1 MVSVRIYIEGG
12 GDSKD
17 LQLRCRE
24 GFRKLIERAG
34 FEGRM
39 PSTVACGGRNK
50 AYDMFKIAL
59 RSAYVNEFPML
70 LVDSEEPVTMAPWA
84 HLKSRDGWD
93 RPAGAED
100 DQAQMMVTCME
111 TWIMADR
118 EALRNV
124 FGAHLRESA
133 LFPAEDLERRS
144 WEDLLGALKN
154 ATKDC
159 GRGKGY
165 DKGRRS
171 FQILAELNPET
182 LKESLSYFR
191 RFIEKLDGH
200 LQETRR

>member
-1 MVSVRIYIEGG
+1 MSVRIYIEGG

-17 LQLRCRE
+17 LQSRCRE
-24 GFRKLIERAG
+24 GFRKLIEKTG

-39 PSTVACGGRNK
+39 PSTVACGGRNN

-59 RSAYVNEFPML
+59 RSADVNEFPML
-70 LVDSEEPVTMAPWA
+70 LVDSEEPVTMAPWD

-118 EALRNV
+118 GALRKV
-124 FGAHLRESA
+124 FGVHLRESA
-133 LFPAEDLERRS
+133 LFPVEGLERRS
-144 WEDLLGALKN
+144 RQDLLAALKN
-154 ATKDC
+154 ATEDC

-171 FQILAELNPET
+171 FQILSELDPEM
-182 LKESLSYFR
+182 LKENLSYFR
-191 RFIEKLDGH
+191 RFSETLDRYLRQIG
-200 LQETRR
+200 

>member
-17 LQLRCRE
+17 LQSRCRE
-24 GFRKLIERAG
+24 GFRKLIEKTG

-39 PSTVACGGRNK
+39 PSTVACGGRNN

-59 RSAYVNEFPML
+59 RSADVNEFPML
-70 LVDSEEPVTMAPWA
+70 LVDSEEPVTMAPWD

-118 EALRNV
+118 GALRKV
-124 FGAHLRESA
+124 FGVHLRESA
-133 LFPAEDLERRS
+133 LFPVEGLERRS
-144 WEDLLGALKN
+144 RQDLLAALKN
-154 ATKDC
+154 ATEDC

-171 FQILAELNPET
+171 FQILSELDPEM
-182 LKESLSYFR
+182 LKENLSYFR
-191 RFIEKLDGH
+191 RFSETLDRYLRQIG
-200 LQETRR
+200 

>member
-17 LQLRCRE
+17 LQSRCRE
-24 GFRKLIERAG
+24 GFRKLIERTG

-39 PSTVACGGRNK
+39 PSTVACGGRNN

-59 RSAYVNEFPML
+59 RSADVNEFPML
-70 LVDSEEPVTMAPWA
+70 LVDSEEPVTTAPWD

-93 RPAGAED
+93 RPAVAED

-118 EALRNV
+118 GALRKV

-133 LFPAEDLERRS
+133 LFPVEGLERRS
-144 WEDLLGALKN
+144 RQDLLAALKN
-154 ATKDC
+154 ATEDC
-159 GRGKGY
+159 GKGKGY

-171 FQILAELNPET
+171 FQILAELDPET
-182 LKESLSYFR
+182 LKENLSYFR
-191 RFIEKLDGH
+191 RFSETLDRYLREIG
-200 LQETRR
+200 

>member
-1 MVSVRIYIEGG
+1 MSVRIYIEGG

-17 LQLRCRE
+17 LQSRCRE
-24 GFRKLIERAG
+24 GFRKLIERTG

-39 PSTVACGGRNK
+39 PSTVACGGRNN

-59 RSAYVNEFPML
+59 RSVDVNEFPML
-70 LVDSEEPVTMAPWA
+70 LVDSEEPVITTPWD
-84 HLKSRDGWD
+84 HLKSRDGWE

-111 TWIMADR
+111 TWIMADH
-118 EALRNV
+118 EALRKV

-133 LFPAEDLERRS
+133 LFPVEGLERRS
-144 WEDLLGALKN
+144 RQDLLAALKN
-154 ATKDC
+154 ATEEC

-171 FQILAELNPET
+171 FQILAELDPET
-182 LKESLSYFR
+182 LKENLSYFC
-191 RFIEKLDGH
+191 RFS
-200 LQETRR
+200 ETLERYLRETG

>member
-17 LQLRCRE
+17 LQSRCRE
-24 GFRKLIERAG
+24 GFRKLIERTG

-39 PSTVACGGRNK
+39 PSTVACGGRNN

-59 RSAYVNEFPML
+59 RSADVNELPML
-70 LVDSEEPVTMAPWA
+70 LVDSEEPVTTAPWY

-111 TWIMADR
+111 AWIMADH
-118 EALRNV
+118 EALRKV

-133 LFPAEDLERRS
+133 LFPVEDLDRRS
-144 WEDLLGALKN
+144 RQDLLAALKN
-154 ATKDC
+154 ATEDC

-171 FQILAELNPET
+171 FQILAELDPET
-182 LKESLSYFR
+182 LKENLSYFR
-191 RFIEKLDGH
+191 RFSETLDRYLREIG
-200 LQETRR
+200 

>member
-17 LQLRCRE
+17 LQSRCRE
-24 GFRKLIERAG
+24 GFRKLIERTG

-39 PSTVACGGRNK
+39 PSTVACGGRNN

-59 RSAYVNEFPML
+59 RSADVNEFPML
-70 LVDSEEPVTMAPWA
+70 LVDSEEPVTTAPWD

-93 RPAGAED
+93 RPAVAED

-118 EALRNV
+118 GALRKV

-133 LFPAEDLERRS
+133 LFPVEGLERRS
-144 WEDLLGALKN
+144 RQDLLAALKN
-154 ATKDC
+154 ATEEC

-171 FQILAELNPET
+171 FQILAELDPET
-182 LKESLSYFR
+182 LKENLSYFR
-191 RFIEKLDGH
+191 RFSETLDRYLREIG
-200 LQETRR
+200 

>member
-17 LQLRCRE
+17 LQSRCRE
-24 GFRKLIERAG
+24 GFRKLIERTG

-39 PSTVACGGRNK
+39 PSTAACGGGNN

-59 RSAYVNEFPML
+59 RSADVNEFPML
-70 LVDSEEPVTMAPWA
+70 LVDSEEPVTTAPWD

-93 RPAGAED
+93 RPAVAED

-118 EALRNV
+118 GALRKV

-133 LFPAEDLERRS
+133 LFPVEGLERRS
-144 WEDLLGALKN
+144 RQDLLAALKN
-154 ATKDC
+154 ATEDC
-159 GRGKGY
+159 GKGKGY

-171 FQILAELNPET
+171 FQILAELDPET
-182 LKESLSYFR
+182 LKENLSYFR
-191 RFIEKLDGH
+191 RFSETLDRYLREIG
-200 LQETRR
+200 

>member
-1 MVSVRIYIEGG
+1 VSVRIYIEGG

-17 LQLRCRE
+17 LQSRCRE
-24 GFRKLIERAG
+24 GFRKLIEKTG

-39 PSTVACGGRNK
+39 PSTVACGGRNN

-59 RSAYVNEFPML
+59 RSADVNEFPML
-70 LVDSEEPVTMAPWA
+70 LVDSEEPVTMAPWD

-118 EALRNV
+118 GALRKV
-124 FGAHLRESA
+124 FGVHLRESA
-133 LFPAEDLERRS
+133 LFPVEGLERRS
-144 WEDLLGALKN
+144 RQDLLAALKN
-154 ATKDC
+154 ATEDC

-171 FQILAELNPET
+171 FQILSELDPEM
-182 LKESLSYFR
+182 LKENLSYFR
-191 RFIEKLDGH
+191 RFSETLDRYLRQIG
-200 LQETRR
+200 